1 MLTGEIFLWP
11 FFPIEIYIEN
21 VEKLGSYASIN
32 FEPKLI
38 QKEVLYLFDLYCK
51 VRRIEV
57 VSTSFAFSII
67 AS

>member
-1 MLTGEIFLWP
+1 MLTIEIFLWP

-21 VEKLGSYASIN
+21 VEKLGSYASVN

-51 VRRIEV
+51 VRRI
-57 VSTSFAFSII
+57 
-67 AS
+67 